1 MENNDITIPLP
12 IDAAPAGRATV
23 VTNELL
29 ADPDLIDRIVDYIV
43 AELPE
48 MSARAGAL
56 KELARRE
63 FAGDRTYIPRRSAA
77 DRERVVILVLEL
89 FNGRNATEI
98 ARRLKISRAS
108 VYRIIK
114 TEGTK
119 K

>member
-1 MENNDITIPLP
+1 MSSEILSN
-12 IDAAPAGRATV
+12 
-23 VTNELL
+23 
-29 ADPDLIDRIVDYIV
+29 PDLIDLIFDYIV

-48 MSARAGAL
+48 MRERAEAL
-56 KELARRE
+56 KEFARRE
-63 FAGDRTYIPRRSAA
+63 FAGDRTYIPRRSPA
-77 DRERVVILVLEL
+77 DRERVVLLVLEL

-114 TEGTK
+114 TEGIK

>member
-1 MENNDITIPLP
+1 
-12 IDAAPAGRATV
+12 V
-23 VTNELL
+23 VTSEILS
-29 ADPDLIDRIVDYIV
+29 DPDLIDRIVDYIV

-48 MSARAGAL
+48 MRARADAL
-56 KELARRE
+56 KQLARLE
-63 FAGDRTYIPRRSAA
+63 FAGDRTYIPRRSSA

-114 TEGTK
+114 TEGAK